1 MLAEPFSNIYLAL
14 LVLLGLF
21 AVAAGIESWRS
32 QGRRSRRKKARR
44 ARRLFSKWSRS
55 GSAGTQSPIEARLLK
70 AMEEIPGLP
79 LPALQHEIRNQGRL
93 VTVPDFAY
101 PERRIAI
108 YCDGYAHH
116 GNRRTLEKDA
126 KKRNWLQRQGWVVLT
141 YWGRTHQLRRPL
153 VRQGDLRDLPDEVRS
168 RVNTGSGRA
177 APDARGGGCILRVRD
192 RGRVTLSRGVAG
204 CFRDGR

>member
-1 MLAEPFSNIYLAL
+1 MLVGQLFDIFFVL

-21 AVAAGIESWRS
+21 AVASGK
-32 QGRRSRRKKARR
+32 GKRRSRRKKAGLL
-44 ARRLFSKWSRS
+44 RRLFSGRPPS
-55 GSAGTQSPIEARLLK
+55 GYAGTRSPIEARLLK

-79 LPALQHEIRNQGRL
+79 QPTLQHKIWSQGRL

-141 YWGRTHQLRRPL
+141 YWGRTIN
-153 VRQGDLRDLPDEVRS
+153 S
-168 RVNTGSGRA
+168 
-177 APDARGGGCILRVRD
+177 DARSCAREISETYLTR
-192 RGRVTLSRGVAG
+192 SAAA
-204 CFRDGR
+204 